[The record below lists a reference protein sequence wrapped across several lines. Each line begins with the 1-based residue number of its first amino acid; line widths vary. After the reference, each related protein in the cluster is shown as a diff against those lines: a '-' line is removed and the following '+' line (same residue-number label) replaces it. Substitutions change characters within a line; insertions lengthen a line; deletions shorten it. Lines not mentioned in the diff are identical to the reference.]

1 MPTPSPCQT
10 TSMTRAGWASLVPKA
25 ATSTS
30 VRGMPQSSSDAATRT
45 PAATMTATVP
55 RATSV
60 SPPSRPTATP
70 TYPPRAAMMPAGLA
84 SGGRAG
90 TTSRPSW
97 AAAPATPAAR
107 AARRTTSSPPS
118 CRPDDDRLPFLPSPA
133 TTTTAS
139 TPPASSSTSS
149 PSGGSSGLSSGAI
162 AGIAIGAAAG
172 IAILAVIIWACFR
185 RARKSREEGHTEQH
199 TFSPEMG
206 SQSPPF
212 DKTRQSHLSYATTAI
227 PPSYG
232 STPGSQEGQFQDAH
246 HMHSPTSM
254 SRTYSPYT
262 QHKDVEHTHSRHI
275 SVVSGVSALSG
286 GIESNLHTVSEIDG
300 IERQAPVVELPA
312 DEAPPN
318 AQVSSSPSPP
328 LGSPGWHSST
338 GVEAPGSPGRWTTR

>member
-1 MPTPSPCQT
+1 MSDNQYDKGGLGLSCPEGGHFYICEGDATEFIGCCNSNPCGDNDGNCPTSDLRV
-10 TSMTRAGWASLVPKA
+10 SSF
-25 ATSTS
+25 
-30 VRGMPQSSSDAATRT
+30 SSDRYANI
-45 PAATMTATVP
+45 PAQ
-55 RATSV
+55 SCDD
-60 SPPSRPTATP
+60 
-70 TYPPRAAMMPAGLA
+70 
-84 SGGRAG
+84 
-90 TTSRPSW
+90 
-97 AAAPATPAAR
+97 AR
-107 AARRTTSSPPS
+107 GARIWWTTTSSPPS

>member
-1 MPTPSPCQT
+1 MSDNQYDKGGLGLSCPEGGHFYICEGDATEFIGCCNSNPCGDNDGNCPTSDLRV
-10 TSMTRAGWASLVPKA
+10 SSF
-25 ATSTS
+25 
-30 VRGMPQSSSDAATRT
+30 SSDRYANI
-45 PAATMTATVP
+45 PAQ
-55 RATSV
+55 SCDD
-60 SPPSRPTATP
+60 
-70 TYPPRAAMMPAGLA
+70 
-84 SGGRAG
+84 
-90 TTSRPSW
+90 
-97 AAAPATPAAR
+97 AR
-107 AARRTTSSPPS
+107 GARIWWT
-118 CRPDDDRLPFLPSPA
+118 CRDNKPPFLGCC
-133 TTTTAS
+133 AS
-139 TPPASSSTSS
+139 NPCGEGCPQDHLIAAVL
-149 PSGGSSGLSSGAI
+149 GGSSGLSSGAI